1 MDEDDLTV
9 DDRFSSRDIGKGSGD
24 IISAIRDIIDA
35 DKALLETDPE
45 AVLVSERAEAR
56 LRAALERL
64 TGGSDTPPT
73 VLEASNTVGGVSEPP
88 VRRSSAARNRAS
100 ARSETKT
107 ASGSVSSN
115 ALSASIMSRIAD
127 MISPDPLPMSRLLN
141 LSSTVKSS
149 SSIN

>member
-9 DDRFSSRDIGKGSGD
+9 DDRFRSRDIGKGSDG

-35 DKALLETDPE
+35 DTALLETDPE

-73 VLEASNTVGGVSEPP
+73 VLEAFVLEALDPLL
-88 VRRSSAARNRAS
+88 RDWLERNLAPLVERLVEAEIG
-100 ARSETKT
+100 RIM
-107 ASGSVSSN
+107 ASGDRTKQLEADD
-115 ALSASIMSRIAD
+115 AL
-127 MISPDPLPMSRLLN
+127 
-141 LSSTVKSS
+141 V
-149 SSIN
+149 

>member
-9 DDRFSSRDIGKGSGD
+9 DDRFRSRDTGKGSDD

-35 DKALLETDPE
+35 DTALLETDPE

-73 VLEASNTVGGVSEPP
+73 VLEALVLEALDPLLRDWLECNLAPLVERLVEAEIG
-88 VRRSSAARNRAS
+88 RIM
-100 ARSETKT
+100 
-107 ASGSVSSN
+107 ASGDRTKQLEADD
-115 ALSASIMSRIAD
+115 AL
-127 MISPDPLPMSRLLN
+127 
-141 LSSTVKSS
+141 V
-149 SSIN
+149 

>member
-9 DDRFSSRDIGKGSGD
+9 DDRFRSRDIGKGSGD

-35 DKALLETDPE
+35 DTALLETDPE

-73 VLEASNTVGGVSEPP
+73 VLEALVLEALDPLLRDWLERNL
-88 VRRSSAARNRAS
+88 ARLVERLVEAEIG
-100 ARSETKT
+100 RIM
-107 ASGSVSSN
+107 ASGDRTKQLEADD
-115 ALSASIMSRIAD
+115 AL
-127 MISPDPLPMSRLLN
+127 
-141 LSSTVKSS
+141 V
-149 SSIN
+149 

>member
-9 DDRFSSRDIGKGSGD
+9 DDRFRSRDIGKGSDD

-35 DKALLETDPE
+35 DTALLETDPE

-73 VLEASNTVGGVSEPP
+73 VLEALVLE
-88 VRRSSAARNRAS
+88 
-100 ARSETKT
+100 
-107 ASGSVSSN
+107 
-115 ALSASIMSRIAD
+115 AL
-127 MISPDPLPMSRLLN
+127 DPLLRDWLERNLAPLVERLVEAEIGRIMAGGDRTKQLEADDA
-141 LSSTVKSS
+141 LV
-149 SSIN
+149 

>member
-9 DDRFSSRDIGKGSGD
+9 DDRFCSRDTGKGSDD

-35 DKALLETDPE
+35 DTALLETDPE

-73 VLEASNTVGGVSEPP
+73 VLEALVLEALDPLL
-88 VRRSSAARNRAS
+88 RDWMERNLAS
-100 ARSETKT
+100 LVERLVEAEIGRIM
-107 ASGSVSSN
+107 ASGDRTKQLEADD
-115 ALSASIMSRIAD
+115 AL
-127 MISPDPLPMSRLLN
+127 
-141 LSSTVKSS
+141 V
-149 SSIN
+149 

>member
-35 DKALLETDPE
+35 DTAFLETDPE

-73 VLEASNTVGGVSEPP
+73 VLEALVLEALDPLL
-88 VRRSSAARNRAS
+88 RDWLERNLAS
-100 ARSETKT
+100 LVERLVEAEIGRIM
-107 ASGSVSSN
+107 ASGDRTKQLEADD
-115 ALSASIMSRIAD
+115 AL
-127 MISPDPLPMSRLLN
+127 
-141 LSSTVKSS
+141 V
-149 SSIN
+149 

>member
-9 DDRFSSRDIGKGSGD
+9 DDRFRSRNIGKGSDD

-35 DKALLETDPE
+35 DTALLETDPE

-73 VLEASNTVGGVSEPP
+73 VLEALVLEALDPLL
-88 VRRSSAARNRAS
+88 RDWLERNLTSLVERLVEAEIG
-100 ARSETKT
+100 RIM
-107 ASGSVSSN
+107 ASGDRTKQLEADD
-115 ALSASIMSRIAD
+115 AL
-127 MISPDPLPMSRLLN
+127 
-141 LSSTVKSS
+141 V
-149 SSIN
+149 

>member
-45 AVLVSERAEAR
+45 AVLVSERTEAR

-73 VLEASNTVGGVSEPP
+73 VLEALVLEALDPLL
-88 VRRSSAARNRAS
+88 RDWLERNLAS
-100 ARSETKT
+100 LVERLVEAEIGRIM
-107 ASGSVSSN
+107 ASGDRTKQLEADD
-115 ALSASIMSRIAD
+115 AL
-127 MISPDPLPMSRLLN
+127 
-141 LSSTVKSS
+141 V
-149 SSIN
+149 